1 MLWIDNQPMLP
12 NTSKVIR
19 KPTVVFTLKTKLE
32 LRFEFFMGV
41 AFAAPIL
48 QRGHPEQAQM
58 FKPRVTLTSDRVNQ
72 VHVETSRRRLSR
84 KRRSLS
90 LVTSDNACE

>member
-19 KPTVVFTLKTKLE
+19 KPTVVFTLKAKLE
-32 LRFEFFMGV
+32 LRLKFFMGV

-58 FKPRVTLTSDRVNQ
+58 FESSVTLTSDRVNQ
-72 VHVETSRRRLSR
+72 AHEETSRSRLSR

-90 LVTSDNACE
+90 LVTSDNARE